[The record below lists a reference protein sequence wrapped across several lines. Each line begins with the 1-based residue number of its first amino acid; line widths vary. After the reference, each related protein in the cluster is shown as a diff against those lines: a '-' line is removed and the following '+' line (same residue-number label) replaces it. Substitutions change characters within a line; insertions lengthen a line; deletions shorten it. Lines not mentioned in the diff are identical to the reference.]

1 MALPN
6 GAGGYQ
12 VGDGNINEAVLF
24 VQGAPTA
31 VAAAATMTSA
41 QLANGLFVF
50 NGAAGNLTLPTVAL
64 VEADIS
70 SAQKVDAAFDF
81 IIVNAD
87 ASGSDAV
94 TLAAGTGWTLVGTAA
109 VSARAGAAGSPRR
122 SEPRTAAM
130 PLVVS
135 EPRDEGAA
143 TAANSGGGDAASTG
157 SAGVTRSTC
166 VGAGAGADAWAG
178 CTFCCCGCG

>member
-1 MALPN
+1 MSLPN

-12 VGDGNINEAVLF
+12 VGDGNINEATLF

-31 VAAAATMTSA
+31 VAAAATMTTA
-41 QLANGLFVF
+41 QLSNGLFVF

-81 IIVNAD
+81 IVINAD

-109 VSARAGAAGSPRR
+109 VAAGA
-122 SEPRTAAM
+122 
-130 PLVVS
+130 
-135 EPRDEGAA
+135 
-143 TAANSGGGDAASTG
+143 
-157 SAGVTRSTC
+157 SAQFRARKT
-166 VGAGAGADAWAG
+166 GAGTWTAYRIA
-178 CTFCCCGCG
+178 